1 MPVSKH
7 RKKGLTPRQ
16 WRKRRNKRNLQ
27 GMLDRKSE
35 MRRAT
40 MKMMQQQMLDEAEK
54 KDEDGGENAN

>member
-16 WRKRRNKRNLQ
+16 WRKRRNKRHLQ
-27 GMLDRKSE
+27 GVLDRKSE
-35 MRRAT
+35 MRRAM

-54 KDEDGGENAN
+54 EAEKEDEN

>member
-1 MPVSKH
+1 
-7 RKKGLTPRQ
+7 
-16 WRKRRNKRNLQ
+16 
-27 GMLDRKSE
+27 LDRKSE